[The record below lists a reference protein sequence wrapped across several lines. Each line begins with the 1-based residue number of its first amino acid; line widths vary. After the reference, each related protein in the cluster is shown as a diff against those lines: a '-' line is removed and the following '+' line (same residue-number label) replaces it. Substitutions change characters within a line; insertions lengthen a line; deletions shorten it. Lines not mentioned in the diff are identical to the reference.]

1 MANDY
6 YLQNNLAIVMTLVSS
21 KFKEG
26 LSLFHDRVAAMKERS
41 EYIAKPT
48 ASTKLVGPQT
58 AVAEVDGFSVT
69 SDEPEWLGGY
79 KTGPT
84 PSALFCASIGF
95 AEDFIFAR
103 QAVLHGV
110 DFDHY
115 ETRVEGH
122 WDMKGSFGFDGR
134 DPTVTEFQIET
145 KVTSQAP
152 VEKIVELVKLT
163 NLRCPMTATVSKA
176 AVVSRKLWVNGT
188 EVSLQAGPK
197 LRDSLGS

>member
-1 MANDY
+1 
-6 YLQNNLAIVMTLVSS
+6 MTMLSS
-21 KFKEG
+21 KFREG
-26 LSLFHDRVAAMKERS
+26 LKGFHDRVAAMKDKS
-41 EYIAKPT
+41 EYIAKPY

-58 AVAEVDGFSVT
+58 SVAQVDGFSVT

-79 KTGPT
+79 NTGPS

-122 WDMKGSFGFDGR
+122 WDMKGSFGLDGR
-134 DPTVTEFQIET
+134 DPAVTEFQIET

-152 VEKIVELVKLT
+152 VEKIVGLVKLT
-163 NLRCPMTATVSKA
+163 HLRCPMTATISKA
-176 AVVSRKLWVNGT
+176 AKVSRNLWVNGT
-188 EVSLQAGPK
+188 EVPL
-197 LRDSLGS
+197 